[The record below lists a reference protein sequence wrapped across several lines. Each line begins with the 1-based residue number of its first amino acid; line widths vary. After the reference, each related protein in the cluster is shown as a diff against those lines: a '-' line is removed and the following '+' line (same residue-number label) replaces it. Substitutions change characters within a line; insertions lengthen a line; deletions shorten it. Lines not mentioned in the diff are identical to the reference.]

1 MQSTVIK
8 LMQRF
13 LRTFLLAIGIWCI
26 GGVFGWWFQPAGS
39 EISQEGLK
47 AWTAMLTRFD
57 ATKIILNNL
66 QVMTISLA
74 GIFTGG
80 VTSAL
85 TLLFNGCVAVLFLK
99 NLNILELPC
108 AVKYRFSYVVFE
120 ICALWMSS
128 AVGLLGFSQVFK
140 LFTNSRFLFLYK
152 ELVFI
157 ITVYFISIVLT
168 VIAGV
173 LEADL
178 ITMLT
183 TQR

>member
-1 MQSTVIK
+1 
-8 LMQRF
+8 MQRF
-13 LRTFLLAIGIWCI
+13 LRGFLLAIGIWCI
-26 GGVFGWWFQPAGS
+26 GGMFGWWFRPAGS
-39 EISQEGLK
+39 EIPQESLK
-47 AWTAMLTRFD
+47 AWTDTLTRFD

-66 QVMTISLA
+66 QVITISLA
-74 GIFTGG
+74 GVFTGG
-80 VTSAL
+80 ITTVL
-85 TLLFNGCVAVLFLK
+85 ILLLNGGVAVLFLK
-99 NLNILELPC
+99 DFSILEFPW
-108 AVKYRFSYVVFE
+108 AIKYRFSYVVFE

-152 ELVFI
+152 ELVLI

-168 VIAGV
+168 IIAGL

-178 ITMLT
+178 IIMLT